1 MVKSDKKT
9 CERLKTSADIL
20 KCFCGSVFVSGNNE
34 AHTIARQGFAEYE
47 ASIAVSFADACLLQI
62 LMSARPA
69 MEVVIISAK
78 TPWAVLTAAAKRDLN
93 Y

>member
-1 MVKSDKKT
+1 MLSTMEAAIAPV
-9 CERLKTSADIL
+9 RIL
-20 KCFCGSVFVSGNNE
+20 RQVF
-34 AHTIARQGFAEYE
+34 
-47 ASIAVSFADACLLQI
+47 IAVVPLDSLSSWMGRPVKI